1 MNRKQMEAY
10 RRHRSA
16 AVIEGIAITALG
28 IALLSLVGCE
38 REEAAPEATPE
49 PVHIIETEPE
59 ATEAPTPLPTDT
71 PEHIVTEVSDPSDA
85 NAPEPEPTPVPML
98 VTDEEIVM
106 IAKTIYAEARG
117 IYDQAEQAAIAWCVL
132 NRADAW
138 GMTPTAVMLQP
149 NQVAYTPGAPTVD
162 DYGRDLVELA
172 RDVAERWSR
181 EHAGETDVGRVLPAG
196 YLWYWGDGAR
206 NWFRDAY
213 RGGSTWHWT
222 WTSPYA
228 V

>member
-1 MNRKQMEAY
+1 MNRRQMEAY
-10 RRHRSA
+10 RRYRSA
-16 AVIEGIAITALG
+16 AVIEGIVIAALG
-28 IALLSLVGCE
+28 IAMLSLVGCE

-49 PVHIIETEPE
+49 PVHIIEIEPE
-59 ATEAPTPLPTDT
+59 ITEAPTPMSTAAPIQEAT
-71 PEHIVTEVSDPSDA
+71 P
-85 NAPEPEPTPVPML
+85 APEPTAVPML

-106 IAKTIYAEARG
+106 IAKTIYSESRG
-117 IYDQAEQAAIAWCVL
+117 IYDQAEQAAIAWTIL

-138 GMTPTAVMLQP
+138 GMTPTEVMLQP
-149 NQVAYTPGAPTVD
+149 DQVAYVPSAPTVD
-162 DYGRDLVELA
+162 DYGRDLVALA

-228 V
+228 A